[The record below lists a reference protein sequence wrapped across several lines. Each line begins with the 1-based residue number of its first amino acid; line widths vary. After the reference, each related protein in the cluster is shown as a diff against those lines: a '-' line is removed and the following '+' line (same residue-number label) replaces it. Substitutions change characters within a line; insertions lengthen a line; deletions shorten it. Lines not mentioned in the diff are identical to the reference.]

1 MKAGN
6 ASGWMDGRDRSSSS
20 ESLGAGRNVCR
31 DSTVSDGVPVS
42 RCASEPPQPPEL
54 IKNIIY
60 FEHHPQ
66 TACVG
71 GRAGGTWRI
80 FCV

>member
-1 MKAGN
+1 MQDQVA
-6 ASGWMDGRDRSSSS
+6 ASPPDADLKSIPKVDGERDLAS
-20 ESLGAGRNVCR
+20 
-31 DSTVSDGVPVS
+31 DDGVLVS